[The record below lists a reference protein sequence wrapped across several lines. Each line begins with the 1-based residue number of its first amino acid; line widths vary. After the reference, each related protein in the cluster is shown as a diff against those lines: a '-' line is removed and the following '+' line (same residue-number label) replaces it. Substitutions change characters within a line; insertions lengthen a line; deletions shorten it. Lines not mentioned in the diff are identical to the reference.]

1 MADDTPPTK
10 SLEVAPA
17 KRNIPYERTFAETFD
32 VLVGRE
38 HNQQPFTVH
47 HDITTRRSKFFRQAR
62 SPQWNSDKS
71 VPVEL
76 QHADP
81 QIFDLYL
88 HFVYHDAAPSFIG
101 DTFTEAE
108 LRYEVLID
116 LYVLADSLLDSTTA
130 NLAIGEIF
138 WLRDHENL
146 PQAGM
151 INHAYRHTMEG
162 CALRDALVEIYAE
175 AAWLPDGDFPQAF
188 LRSIDLQ
195 SYTRDHPQCT
205 FKAGTKIEE

>member
-101 DTFTEAE
+101 DTSTEAE
-108 LRYEVLID
+108 LRYEVFID
-116 LYVLADSLLDSTTA
+116 LYVLADSLRDSATA
-130 NLAIGEIF
+130 ELAIGEIF
-138 WLRDHENL
+138 WIRDREKL
-146 PQAGM
+146 PEAGT
-151 INHAYRHTMEG
+151 IHHAYRHTMKG
-162 CALRDALVEIYAE
+162 CALRGALVEIYAE
-175 AAWLPDGDFPQAF
+175 ATWLPDGDFPNAF
-188 LRSIDLQ
+188 LRSVVERQMYLQ
-195 SYTRDHPQCT
+195 LLRHGD
-205 FKAGTKIEE
+205 